1 MVLASF
7 REAAGLLVRLP
18 VLWLN
23 GLAWG
28 AIAGALIVLSFSP
41 ETFLLERV
49 GILVI
54 IVLPFFV
61 GGALGVAGAKEGG
74 AGSFF
79 REGLR
84 HYFGLLLPTVIIF
97 LAWILTLFLLSV
109 TLLVIGVALDPTV
122 LTMLLSGTLVPI
134 LFFTLFYDCAAVQE
148 GRKVFDS
155 IRRSIEFVILRP
167 WKVVAFHA
175 VSAAFLLGIYLVL
188 NLLWVVLLPDAMGT
202 LAQMNQTAIMELS
215 REEWMALLGGRGILV
230 TGGVISL
237 AMTVAV
243 TVLYAF
249 KSAFFA
255 RYARESP
262 AAAAPEGEYD
272 EKGRW
277 YRY

>member
-7 REAAGLLVRLP
+7 REAAGLLLRLP
-18 VLWLN
+18 VLWVN

-28 AIAGALIVLSFSP
+28 AITGALIILSFSP

-61 GGALGVAGAKEGG
+61 GGALGLAGTREGG
-74 AGSFF
+74 AARFF

-84 HYFGLLLPTVIIF
+84 HYFPLLLPTVIIF
-97 LAWILTLFLLSV
+97 LAWVLTLFLLSV
-109 TLLVIGVALDPTV
+109 TLLMIGVALDPTV

-134 LFFTLFYDCAAVQE
+134 LFFTFFYDCAAVQE
-148 GRKVFDS
+148 RRKVFDS

-175 VSAAFLLGIYLVL
+175 VSAAFLLAIYIVL
-188 NLLWVVLLPDAMGT
+188 NLLWVVLLPDAMGGLT
-202 LAQMNQTAIMELS
+202 QMNQTAIMELS
-215 REEWMALLGGRGILV
+215 REEWMALLGERGILI

-237 AMTVAV
+237 AIAVAV

-249 KSAFFA
+249 KSTFFA
-255 RYARESP
+255 KYARELQAP
-262 AAAAPEGEYD
+262 APEGEYD
-272 EKGRW
+272 QKGRW